1 MPEQL
6 VCAVTDIPVG
16 AKKFFLVGKES
27 IILYH
32 LEDGF
37 YATQRYCS
45 HTFAPL
51 EGGKIV
57 EGCQI
62 QCPFHRARF
71 DVRTGAVV
79 QWANFPP
86 GIQLLNAVRNEQPL
100 KTYPVQERDGQLYVT
115 VVAAAIR

>member
-1 MPEQL
+1 MSEQA
-6 VCAVTDIPVG
+6 VCTTDEIPVG
-16 AKKFFLVGKES
+16 DKRFFLVGKES
-27 IILYH
+27 VIIYH

-51 EGGKIV
+51 DGGKLV

-71 DVRTGAVV
+71 DVRSGAVV

-86 GIQLLNAVRNEQPL
+86 GIQLLNALRDEKPL
-100 KTYPVQERDGQLYVT
+100 KTYPVTVRGGQVF
-115 VVAAAIR
+115 IEIG